1 MEDIVWNDAKG
12 HDLNDKDFEESSWK
26 MSLLKH
32 WWWCWCWC
40 WWWGQMWVLLGV
52 KCIQSFVI
60 QDEFST
66 FMHLIQELNWIHYCS
81 RNTFLGNIVEPFLDI
96 WAPGNSNFKKFCLKS
111 EVREV
116 WRYFI
121 GLTTSCNQ
129 LSWVQA
135 STPQLLASVYKSGNG
150 PRNVKMLCESAKQ
163 CKTVTKSYFFVDHF
177 SNTPVPL
184 ES

>member
-12 HDLNDKDFEESSWK
+12 HDLNYKDFEESSWK

-66 FMHLIQELNWIHYCS
+66 FMHLIQELNWIHYCM
-81 RNTFLGNIVEPFLDI
+81 RNPLLGNIVEPFLDI
-96 WAPGNSNFKKFCLKS
+96 WAPGNSNFKKFFFG
-111 EVREV
+111 V
-116 WRYFI
+116 WGERSVKVFYRVDNDLQSVKL
-121 GLTTSCNQ
+121 GASKHTTATCKRVKKWKWAKKCENAVWKCKILQNRAEQ
-129 LSWVQA
+129 LQSRWFF
-135 STPQLLASVYKSGNG
+135 ST
-150 PRNVKMLCESAKQ
+150 
-163 CKTVTKSYFFVDHF
+163 TF
-177 SNTPVPL
+177 
-184 ES
+184 